1 MKNKKAA
8 PASRADAKKTKKQKN
23 KKTNYNYSRGGKM
36 KRQIFLLAIIAILA
50 IFATACGSKE
60 TSKETSTSDTNK
72 KEAEEIV
79 IKHQFGETKIT
90 ETPEKVVVFDFG
102 VLDTLDKLEVEVAG
116 LPQGAVPSYLSKY
129 EDKKYA
135 NLGTLKEPDFEKI
148 NELQPDLIIISGRQ
162 QELYESFAEIA
173 PTIYM
178 AVDTTKYMESFKENV
193 TTLGK
198 IFDKEE
204 EVKAE
209 VAKVEESVAT
219 LKEKASKL
227 DKKALIILAN
237 EGKVSAYGKNSRF
250 GIIHDE
256 FGIAPVDEKIEVS
269 THGQSISSEYVAEK
283 NPDYLFVID
292 RGAVVEGGTSSAK
305 DVVENSLVQK
315 TNAVKDG
322 NVIYLDPDF
331 WYLSGGGL
339 ISVAEM
345 VKEIEAA
352 VK

>member
-1 MKNKKAA
+1 
-8 PASRADAKKTKKQKN
+8 
-23 KKTNYNYSRGGKM
+23 M
-36 KRQIFLLAIIAILA
+36 KRQILLLAIIAILA

-60 TSKETSTSDTNK
+60 TSKETSSSDTNK

-79 IKHQFGETKIT
+79 VKHQFGETKIT

-102 VLDTLDKLEVEVAG
+102 VLDTLDKLGVEVAG
-116 LPQGAVPSYLSKY
+116 LPKDYVPTYLSKY
-129 EDKKYA
+129 EDDKYA
-135 NLGTLKEPDFEKI
+135 HLGAAKEPDFEKI

-162 QELYESFAEIA
+162 QELYDSFAEIA

-178 AVDTTKYMESFKENV
+178 AVDTTKYMESFKENA

-198 IFDKEE
+198 IFNKEDV
-204 EVKAE
+204 VKEE
-209 VAKVEESVAT
+209 VAKVEESVAA

-256 FGIAPVDEKIEVS
+256 FGIAPVDENIEVS
-269 THGQSISSEYVAEK
+269 THGQSVSFEYIAEK
-283 NPDYLFVID
+283 NPDYLFVVD
-292 RGAVVEGGTSSAK
+292 RGAVVVGGESSAK
-305 DVVENSLVQK
+305 QIVENSLVKK

-322 NVIYLDPDF
+322 NVIYLDPNY
-331 WYLSGGGL
+331 WYTSGGGL

-345 VKEIEAA
+345 VKEVEAA
-352 VK
+352 LK